1 MSDSIGF
8 PRDTISSVQNLI
20 VSTSIGVADD
30 SLQTTLDSSYT
41 GARGVM
47 NHGVGSEQDV
57 SDVGSEQRALSNQ
70 AMIGLGGS
78 SLQSHLQQKQ
88 VIIYHLYIYIY
99 IIERSQNSFNHSFRP
114 LKS

>member
-1 MSDSIGF
+1 M
-8 PRDTISSVQNLI
+8 SSVQNLI
-20 VSTSIGVADD
+20 VSTSISVTDD

-57 SDVGSEQRALSNQ
+57 SDVGSDQRTLANQ
-70 AMIGLGGS
+70 AMMGLGGS

-88 VIIYHLYIYIY
+88 VTI
-99 IIERSQNSFNHSFRP
+99 
-114 LKS
+114 